1 MGFGVSPFRC
11 LPGCGVVGWAREL
24 PWAGENPGRR
34 EGELWKVMV
43 FRVPSDYASA
53 RDADG
58 GERQ

>member
-34 EGELWKVMV
+34 EGDLWKVNGLLRAKRLR
-43 FRVPSDYASA
+43 F
-53 RDADG
+53 G
-58 GERQ
+58 